1 MKQHLY
7 VRGNGAKVLKKR
19 FQAFDK
25 ILIMA
30 LFAFILGLYVIMQS
44 QIKSVTKETGDL
56 SVEKKLLSEELERLM
71 SDYDKMVTY
80 SELKQY
86 ANTKLNMIES
96 GSKVKSFAVIDK
108 HGIFRTARP
117 SDMPDLF
124 ETRIN
129 LALLQTEEKNK
140 DRKSE

>member
-25 ILIMA
+25 IFIMT

-56 SVEKKLLSEELERLM
+56 TVQKKLLTEELDRLM
-71 SDYDKMVTY
+71 SDYDKMITY

-86 ANTKLNMIES
+86 ANTRLDMAES
-96 GSKVKSFAVIDK
+96 ASKIKSFTVIDK
-108 HGIFRTARP
+108 YEVFRTVKT
-117 SDMPDLF
+117 SEMPDLF
-124 ETRIN
+124 ETKIS
-129 LALLQTEEKNK
+129 LALLRQDEIIK
-140 DRKSE
+140 DR

>member
-19 FQAFDK
+19 FQSFDK
-25 ILIMA
+25 ILIIA
-30 LFAFILGLYVIMQS
+30 LFAFILGLYVIMQT

-56 SVEKKLLSEELERLM
+56 RVEKKLLTEELERLM
-71 SDYDKMVTY
+71 SDYDKMISY

-86 ANTKLNMIES
+86 ANCRLNMVES

-108 HGIFRTARP
+108 HGVFRTVRS

-124 ETRIN
+124 ETKIS
-129 LALLQTEEKNK
+129 LALMQQEKDK
-140 DRKSE
+140 DR